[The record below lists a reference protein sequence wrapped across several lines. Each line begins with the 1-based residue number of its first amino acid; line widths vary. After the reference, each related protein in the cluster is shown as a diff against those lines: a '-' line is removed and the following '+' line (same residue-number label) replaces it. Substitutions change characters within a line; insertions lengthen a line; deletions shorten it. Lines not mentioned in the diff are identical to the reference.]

1 MIVPAEGSS
10 RPASR
15 LSTVVLPQPE
25 CPMMQVNS
33 PRDMESHRSS
43 NTVVIPP
50 PGAGKRLVIPSN
62 EMNLSLIAPAQAAAL
77 GLQLVSL
84 ISIHVMRGLDP
95 IGASLSC
102 LASLVMRRLAPIGA
116 NLRQDRQSLGGHA
129 TLQAGHPVIPARAGQ
144 AKPGPNPTFC
154 TYWIVRLRGR

>member
-77 GLQLVSL
+77 VLQLVSL

-95 IGASLSC
+95 IGANLS
-102 LASLVMRRLAPIGA
+102 
-116 NLRQDRQSLGGHA
+116 QDRQSLGCHA
-129 TLQAGHPVIPARAGQ
+129 PLQAGHPVIPARAGQ